1 MLILRNLRIRSMWKK
16 FTELSGMLVGQQGL
30 TLQQQGKIYQ
40 CCIRPGLYYCCET
53 WELLL
58 WISKVVEHRIIRV
71 MCRVLY
77 LSYIIEYVNVY
88 VYIIY
93 YHIIIY
99 RICSIYKDSLT
110 WDLKPY
116 PWFYVPMFVQL
127 S

>member
-1 MLILRNLRIRSMWKK
+1 MWKK

-93 YHIIIY
+93 YHIQN
-99 RICSIYKDSLT
+99 
-110 WDLKPY
+110 
-116 PWFYVPMFVQL
+116 MFNI
-127 S
+127 